1 MLGCRFW
8 SSSILVKRKHWM
20 ALFLSDC
27 RFFASIRWCLDD
39 EIEHDEIIWQ
49 LNFFQIILRF
59 WYFAFSW
66 IYLQSLDVFWYLL
79 QPKGDSIKWLNL
91 NKLCG
96 KKALNNIFFSRTVVC
111 FAFIRWS
118 LDDEIEPDEIIWQLN
133 IIWGIFC
140 VLKVSLVLPFIVW
153 CLVFFSIRTMLGC
166 RGWSWSILVTRKRL
180 LALFSVSRF
189 FRTSIR

>member
-1 MLGCRFW
+1 MFRRRDWAWWIRTMLGCRFW

-79 QPKGDSIKWLNL
+79 QPKGDSIKWWCLE
-91 NKLCG
+91 
-96 KKALNNIFFSRTVVC
+96 
-111 FAFIRWS
+111 
-118 LDDEIEPDEIIWQLN
+118 DEIEPDEIIWQLN